1 MWDENLRCIM
11 SLVVSV
17 GAVYMERSAS
27 RSVATR
33 WAARAPF
40 TDWALQSFGGRISQK
55 CAKKYFTRWARLS
68 KISPNSRLACSY
80 FHGSKFGGTIYSAMG
95 LSKMLVQIVAS

>member
-1 MWDENLRCIM
+1 M

-17 GAVYMERSAS
+17 GAAYTERSAS
-27 RSVATR
+27 GSVAIR

-40 TDWALQSFGGRISQK
+40 TDWALQSFGSRISQK
-55 CAKKYFTRWARLS
+55 CAKKYFTRWARLGGS

-80 FHGSKFGGTIYSAMG
+80 CHGSKFGGTIYSAMG
-95 LSKMLVQIVAS
+95 LSKMLVQIVASCVA